1 MDKTMINTDIR
12 IFEFVMGFYEAKAE
26 EDFNELCRNT
36 YGKNHNKEYRLELA
50 LCQWASDK
58 AYRDFCRTIKFAEP
72 DKNNARMKM
81 RMEVTK
87 IICNAIGDLTAA
99 IDYDKWH
106 EGVYEEIKNRYKGFI
121 NDTKHGNDTLTV
133 GQIQKWLNMTIKWLW
148 MYNSCVQKI
157 EYFKGIIDHTAKLHI
172 PLDSYILAYIKKE
185 LDLDLKESSVW
196 SQISEYNVYRNYQ
209 TDFRDKLN
217 SGESPIE
224 WELVHWKEALNINI
238 KK

>member
-36 YGKNHNKEYRLELA
+36 YGHDKKYRLELA

-72 DKNNARMKM
+72 DKNNARMIK
-81 RMEVTK
+81 RMEVTE
-87 IICNAIGDLTAA
+87 IICNAIGELTAA
-99 IDYDKWH
+99 TNYDIWH
-106 EGVYEEIKNRYKGFI
+106 EGVCGKIQDKYDNFI
-121 NDTKHGNDTLTV
+121 NDTKHGNKTLTV

-148 MYNSCVQKI
+148 MYNSCVRKI

-172 PLDSYILAYIKKE
+172 PLDSFILAYIKKE
-185 LDLDLKESSVW
+185 HDLSLEKSSVW
-196 SQISEYNVYRNYQ
+196 SQISNYKNVYRKYQ
-209 TDFRDKLN
+209 TEFRKKLN
-217 SGESPIE
+217 GTESPIE
-224 WELVHWKEALNINI
+224 WELVHWKEALNMNI